1 MKLLLILLA
10 SLFVVETHAAAWRA
24 ETIAGTGT
32 AGATG
37 DGSPA
42 TQAQLNQPFG
52 IVRGP
57 DGCIYFC
64 EIAGAVV
71 RKIDGQGVITR
82 VAAGFK
88 QPHEIRFDKHG
99 DLYVADTGNQRIVK
113 VDLKTGQLRPLT
125 NAAFRSPI
133 SLQFDAR
140 GDLLVCDI
148 GVHRIQKVDM
158 TTGVVTTVVGDGQRT
173 TLNGPRSLD
182 CDRAGNLWV
191 ALREGNQVLKFER
204 GASAGQVIAGTG
216 KSGLSGDGGP
226 AKQATLSGPKGIAV
240 SPDGQRVFLADTES
254 HTIRVIDLK
263 TGTIDRV
270 WGTGKKGSGQDQLAR
285 PHALFIEADD
295 SLLVSDSE
303 NNRVLVLRPVP

>member
-1 MKLLLILLA
+1 MKPLLA
-10 SLFVVETHAAAWRA
+10 LLAGLLVVEIHAATWRA
-24 ETIAGTGT
+24 ETIAGGPT
-32 AGATG
+32 AAV
-37 DGSPA
+37 
-42 TQAQLNQPFG
+42 QLNQPFG

-57 DGCIYFC
+57 DGCVYFC

-71 RKIDGQGVITR
+71 RKIDAKGVVTTIAT
-82 VAAGFK
+82 GFK
-88 QPHEIRFDKHG
+88 QPHEIRFDKH
-99 DLYVADTGNQRIVK
+99 DNLYVADTGNGRIVK
-113 VDLKTGQLRPLT
+113 VDLKTGQLTPLAT
-125 NAAFRSPI
+125 FRTPI

-140 GDLLVCDI
+140 GELLVCDI
-148 GVHRIQKVDM
+148 GVHKIQKVDLA
-158 TTGVVTTVVGDGQRT
+158 TGIVTTVAGDGQRT

-191 ALREGNQVLKFER
+191 AMREGNQVLKFER
-204 GASAGQVIAGTG
+204 GASTGQVIAGTG
-216 KSGLSGDGGP
+216 KGGLTGDGGP

-270 WGTGKKGSGQDQLAR
+270 WGTGKKGSGPDQLSR
-285 PHALFIEADD
+285 PHALFAEADG